1 MRYKILILGS
11 KRSGK
16 DTMAE
21 ILNEE
26 FGLKFISSS
35 QAASDIFI
43 YDELKDKYD
52 YKSPIECF
60 EDRINKRKEW
70 YELICVY
77 NKNDKSK
84 LAKEILINSDA
95 YVGMRDFE
103 EINKCKE
110 EKLFDLIIWVDAS
123 ERVEAESKESFNI
136 DISCADIIITNNNS
150 LDEFREKVIKFGK
163 ILMN

>member
-1 MRYKILILGS
+1 MKYKILILGS

-35 QAASDIFI
+35 QAASNIFI
-43 YDELKDKYD
+43 YDELKDKYG

-60 EDRINKRKEW
+60 EDRVNKRKEW
-70 YELICVY
+70 YDLICDY
-77 NKNDKSK
+77 NKNDKSR

-123 ERVEAESKESFNI
+123 NRVEPESKDSFNI
-136 DISCADIIITNNNS
+136 DISHADIIITNNGS
-150 LDEFREKVIKFGK
+150 FEGFRDKVFKFGK
-163 ILMN
+163 FLMN